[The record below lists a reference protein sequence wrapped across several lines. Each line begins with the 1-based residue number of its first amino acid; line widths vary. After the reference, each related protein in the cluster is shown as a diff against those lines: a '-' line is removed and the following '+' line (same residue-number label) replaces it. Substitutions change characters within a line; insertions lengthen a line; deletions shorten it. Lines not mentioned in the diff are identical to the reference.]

1 MLARW
6 RQSAKCSAI
15 AYSLPAAA
23 CCACF
28 AAELTYI
35 KVLHDLEL
43 YLEFAPN
50 PTHHPPASH
59 PTFVKPTHNWNS
71 SIFFSCLL
79 FSLRARL
86 SLYYSLRCSSKNID
100 PASRSSFPVRAK
112 SANNPRVGSIPQL
125 ETAAKSGHGQHW
137 MIMTGPVQ

>member
-43 YLEFAPN
+43 YLEFDPN

-59 PTFVKPTHNWNS
+59 PTFVKPTHNWNF
-71 SIFFSCLL
+71 SIFFLVFFFCCV
-79 FSLRARL
+79 RA
-86 SLYYSLRCSSKNID
+86 SLYTTVYVVAPKISIQ
-100 PASRSSFPVRAK
+100 
-112 SANNPRVGSIPQL
+112 PRVAAFQCAPKAPTTPELAAFPNSKQRRSQGMGS
-125 ETAAKSGHGQHW
+125 
-137 MIMTGPVQ
+137 TG